1 MEMCLAANNR
11 PGPIVTI
18 RWWEHE
24 GLDFEGMRM
33 AAQEAERIADAS
45 TLGQIYL
52 VAVQSVLI

>member
-33 AAQEAERIADAS
+33 AAQEAERIE
-45 TLGQIYL
+45 GGE
-52 VAVQSVLI
+52 

>member
-1 MEMCLAANNR
+1 MVKYIATRPIMEMCLAANNR

-33 AAQEAERIADAS
+33 AAQEAERIE
-45 TLGQIYL
+45 GGE
-52 VAVQSVLI
+52 